1 MFLRRLCTLAV
12 VTALLLAGCGD
23 DDETTATPGSDST
36 EMGEMDEMDGMSET
50 TAVGATAGKADRVI
64 EMKMLSD
71 LRFDPATIA
80 VKAGETV
87 TFKITNEADTFH
99 DFMLGTEK
107 EHEARD
113 MEMLE
118 MSDKPMDMDDEANSV
133 TLEGGETKELNW
145 TFEKAGTVIFG
156 CHQPGHYG
164 AGMKG
169 TVTVS

>member
-1 MFLRRLCTLAV
+1 MFLRRLSTLAV
-12 VTALLLAGCGD
+12 VTTLVLTGCGD
-23 DDETTATPGSDST
+23 GGGTSAGSDSG
-36 EMGEMDEMDGMSET
+36 EMGGMRGMDEMSGT
-50 TAVGATAGKADRVI
+50 TAVGATAGKPDRVI
-64 EMKMLSD
+64 EVKMLAE

-87 TFKITNEADTFH
+87 TFKITNQADTFH
-99 DFMLGTEK
+99 DFMLGTEN

-113 MEMLE
+113 MEMRQ
-118 MSDKPMDMDDEANSV
+118 MGDQPMEMDDEANSV

-145 TFEKAGTVIFG
+145 TFDEEGTVIFG

>member
-1 MFLRRLCTLAV
+1 MFLRRLSTLAV
-12 VTALLLAGCGD
+12 VTTLLLAGCGD
-23 DDETTATPGSDST
+23 DDETTATAGSDST
-36 EMGEMDEMDGMSET
+36 EMGEMDEMSET
-50 TAVGATAGKADRVI
+50 TAMGATAGKADRVI
-64 EMKMLSD
+64 EVKMLAEQ

-113 MEMLE
+113 MEMLD

-145 TFEKAGTVIFG
+145 TFEEAETVIFG